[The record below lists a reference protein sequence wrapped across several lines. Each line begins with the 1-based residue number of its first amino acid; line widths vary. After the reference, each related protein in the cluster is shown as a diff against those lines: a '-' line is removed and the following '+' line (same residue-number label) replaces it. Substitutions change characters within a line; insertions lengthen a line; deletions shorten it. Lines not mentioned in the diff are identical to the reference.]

1 MKKSLLY
8 SLLLVSILVLAYFTV
23 FQQQTN
29 TIEKADTAFAL
40 KAVVSELIDVAD
52 DLVCW
57 NVLEP
62 QLEVV
67 HVCCCAK
74 DIAIGRLGVS
84 MEKVQD
90 STCK

>member
-1 MKKSLLY
+1 MHTCMEMTDIHAHTDALQD
-8 SLLLVSILVLAYFTV
+8 VNPDQMELA
-23 FQQQTN
+23 N
-29 TIEKADTAFAL
+29 TCLTF

-52 DLVCW
+52 DLVGW

-74 DIAIGRLGVS
+74 DIAIGRLCAAT
-84 MEKVQD
+84 EKVQD
-90 STCK
+90 SNC